1 VIIRQIYSD
10 LDRLAKIIIGT
21 PVEGRRVTGRRLR
34 ASLYEE
40 HLCQKLSHVKLRFLL
55 NPTETAVTE

>member
-1 VIIRQIYSD
+1 M
-10 LDRLAKIIIGT
+10 AKIIIGT